1 LSLGIELKQ
10 LRANKK
16 WTQAFAA
23 REIRIQQSYLSKLE
37 NGQFIPSA
45 EVIEKLELC
54 YGKTCLD
61 KYLPSK
67 TLQSTQIKK
76 RLFVSLIMLI
86 TGLVM
91 WLCATYEIFYP
102 ETYFTYQAKLGDFV
116 AFNVSQHY
124 QGERFIEGDVI
135 YQILG
140 ERQVS
145 RIENRFLIVGSTLCI
160 LLSVVVAA
168 FSKKHLLIKLLN
180 KV

>member
-23 REIRIQQSYLSKLE
+23 REIGIQQSYLSKLE
-37 NGQFIPSA
+37 NGQFIPSI

-67 TLQSTQIKK
+67 SLQSTQVKN
-76 RLFVSLIMLI
+76 RLFVSFVLLI
-86 TGLVM
+86 TGLLM

-102 ETYFTYQAKLGDFV
+102 ETYFTYQAKLDDFIS
-116 AFNVSQHY
+116 FNVSQHY

-145 RIENRFLIVGSTLCI
+145 QIENRVLVVGSALCI
-160 LLSVVVAA
+160 FISIVTALLSL
-168 FSKKHLLIKLLN
+168 KHKFRNL
-180 KV
+180 

>member
-1 LSLGIELKQ
+1 MAYVFDGLFEVGILF
-10 LRANKK
+10 KK
-16 WTQAFAA
+16 
-23 REIRIQQSYLSKLE
+23 RK
-37 NGQFIPSA
+37 FILNTS
-45 EVIEKLELC
+45 I
-54 YGKTCLD
+54 
-61 KYLPSK
+61 
-67 TLQSTQIKK
+67 IKK

-168 FSKKHLLIKLLN
+168 FSKKHLLIKPLN